1 VSEPLSRGP
10 LYPAPD
16 LDGSSGVRILPRG
29 HADSR
34 LSAVSEPNSPI
45 IPDPSTAAVETLRP
59 AERRGFLF
67 IPALGLALAVLV
79 TVLTIVARN
88 GASFVWA
95 AIVMWIATLAGL
107 YFAVAVFRSFTELH
121 PDRFRTR
128 GFGRLHECPWTEVTR
143 ITGIWR
149 DNQGSRGFRHVVVT
163 TSSGKEFRLGAPL
176 GGPHFYEQLARI
188 EARWKAATGSG

>member
-1 VSEPLSRGP
+1 MSEPLSRGP

-34 LSAVSEPNSPI
+34 LSAVPEPNSPI
-45 IPDPSTAAVETLRP
+45 IPDPSAAVETLRP
-59 AERRGFLF
+59 AGRRGFLF
-67 IPALGLALAVLV
+67 IPALGLAMGVLV

-95 AIVMWIATLAGL
+95 PIVIWIATLAGL

-128 GFGRLHECPWTEVTR
+128 GFGRLHECPWTEVTS
-143 ITGIWR
+143 ITDIWH
-149 DNQGSRGFRHVVVT
+149 DNASSRGFRHVVVT